1 MTDHAVCHPL
11 AANESLREALE
22 ESTSTSTNSTT
33 LLDVSS
39 SGKKGKKSPLTTE
52 VDGQG
57 QGQGQEECS
66 SGGLTAIMEV
76 SKPQ

>member
-39 SGKKGKKSPLTTE
+39 SGKKSPLTTE

-57 QGQGQEECS
+57 KGQGQEECS
-66 SGGLTAIMEV
+66 SGGLTVIMEV

>member
-11 AANESLREALE
+11 AANESLREALV

-52 VDGQG
+52 VDGH
-57 QGQGQEECS
+57 GQGQEEYS